1 MEKASPFIENPGYWL
16 QQFNSEHGCH
26 LSLGEHLGSGLM
38 GDVYAVTVP
47 PLYKLFSPPFKGPL
61 VIKIMRTD
69 RELPTK
75 GNISGKVPAYE
86 RPKREYYYQ
95 QEIAMMTELRDSEYI
110 MPLRAYS
117 AFTDD
122 DKKFHDDPECHRVY
136 ILLMPRMLSLYEYW
150 ENRNKELNPF
160 TEKDLVDIAKD
171 LSQAL
176 ADCHRHEILHRD
188 LKDRNIY
195 VQTSPDGSNRYIL
208 ADFGCSR
215 SFRNNPHTSVTQIV
229 NPYTHPNEPMV
240 INEYTSDVYTLG
252 RMLCYLFTNQYLEN
266 YASQLDALTSGF
278 RDFLLKTMARK
289 KDRYQNGSEMV
300 QALKN
305 ITGSTGTIIASA
317 TYYRRAKL
325 ALKSGNLEMA
335 AKHAADG
342 VARHEQACD
351 LMHLYFQIRKNIH
364 TGADL
369 NVLGEE
375 ADELYENTNHPGFLC
390 LSAIVFNYCGRTD
403 RARSDMKQ
411 SAEEGYIPAKYIYG
425 RMLLD
430 DPASDQ
436 NARTDGLDW
445 ICQAAG
451 SGYWSA
457 LRFLHE
463 NKDFYP
469 LPTRILDFIGSESD
483 FSEDAARRYE
493 SIVNYL

>member
-1 MEKASPFIENPGYWL
+1 METSPFIENPGYWL
-16 QQFNSEHGCH
+16 QQFNSEHGSH
-26 LSLGEHLGSGLM
+26 LSLGEYLGSGLM

-47 PLYKLFSPPFKGPL
+47 PLYKLFSPFKGGPL

-75 GNISGKVPAYE
+75 GNISGKVPACE
-86 RPKREYYYQ
+86 RPKREYYYT
-95 QEIAMMTELRDSEYI
+95 QEIAMMKELKDSEYI
-110 MPLRAYS
+110 MPLLAHS
-117 AFTDD
+117 SFTDD
-122 DKKFHDDPECHRVY
+122 DEKFHDDPECHRVY

-150 ENRNKELNPF
+150 ENRNKELKPF

-176 ADCHRHEILHRD
+176 ADCHSHEILHRD

-195 VQTSPDGSNRYIL
+195 VRTNPDGSKRYIL

-215 SFRNNPHTSVTQIV
+215 SFRNNPDTFVTRIG
-229 NPYTHPNEPMV
+229 NPYTPPNEPPAFKK
-240 INEYTSDVYTLG
+240 YTSDVYTLG
-252 RMLCYLFTNQYLEN
+252 RMLCYLFTNNAQEN
-266 YASQLDALTSGF
+266 SASQLDALTPRF
-278 RDFLLKTMARK
+278 RNFLLKTMARK
-289 KDRYQNGSEMV
+289 EDRYQNGSEMV

-305 ITGSTGTIIASA
+305 VTGSTGTVIADA

-351 LMHLYFQIRKNIH
+351 LMHLYFRIRKNIR

-375 ADELYENTNHPGFLC
+375 ADDLYENTNHPGFLC

-403 RARSDMKQ
+403 RARADMMQ
-411 SAEEGYIPAKYIYG
+411 SAEEGYIPAKYLYG

-457 LRFLHE
+457 LRFLNE

-469 LPTRILDFIGSESD
+469 LPTRILNFIDSESD
-483 FSEDAARRYE
+483 FSEDAARRYD
-493 SIVNYL
+493 SLVNSL